1 MNAYVLNLR
10 GAATLSSIKN
20 CVIVDGSNQNK

>member
-20 CVIVDGSNQNK
+20 CVIVDSINKNK